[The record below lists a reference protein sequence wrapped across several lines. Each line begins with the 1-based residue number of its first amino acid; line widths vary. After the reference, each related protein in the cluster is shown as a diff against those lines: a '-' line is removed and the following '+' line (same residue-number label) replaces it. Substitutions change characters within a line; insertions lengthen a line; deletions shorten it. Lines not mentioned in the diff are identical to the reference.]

1 MMLHVRVAR
10 ASFPPLERTRIE
22 NLACSSPSES
32 GLEVTQWAVRT
43 LEQVVVEKGIV
54 TSIHYSS
61 IAMILRQA
69 DLQPHRQRYW
79 KTTVWDEE
87 AIERSAKILWCYERV
102 DWLWER
108 GEVVLSVDEKPNIQV
123 LEREPRKLM
132 RPGEIEQQEF
142 EYVRHGTVNLLSGLT
157 LHTGQ
162 MWSECLERNDGEHF
176 RSALA
181 RCLQPFHA
189 AKKVHLILDG
199 GPSHTS
205 HETRAFFKDLCPKV
219 RVLFTPP
226 HASWLDQAE
235 LLLRAFSQR
244 YLRRGSW
251 ESREQMIDHIRAS
264 TSEYNRRF
272 AHQFDWSWTRRDFRD
287 WVAPRSA

>member
-32 GLEVTQWAVRT
+32 GLEVTQWAMRT

-61 IAMILRQA
+61 IALILRQA
-69 DLQPHRQRYW
+69 ELQPHRQRYW
-79 KTTVWDEE
+79 KTTVWDAE
-87 AIERSAKILWCYERV
+87 AIERTAKILWCYERV

-132 RPGEIEQQEF
+132 RPGEIEHQEF
-142 EYVRHGTVNLLSGLT
+142 AYVRHGTVNLLSGLT

-162 MWSECLERNDGEHF
+162 MWSECLDRSDGDHF
-176 RSALA
+176 RSALT

-205 HETRAFFKDLCPKV
+205 HKTRAFFKDLCPKV

-244 YLRRGSW
+244 YLHRGSW
-251 ESREQMIDHIRAS
+251 ESRQQMIEHIRAS
-264 TSEYNRRF
+264 TSEYNQRF
-272 AHQFDWSWTRRDFRD
+272 AHPFNWSWTRRDFRD